1 LSRVRWLA
9 LLSCFVGLIAL
20 TVASCGGDDDD
31 SGGGGGTAK
40 GGTLTIYSSLPRQ
53 GASRVQSIAIE
64 NGAKLALDE
73 AGGKVG
79 KWKIK
84 YQPLDDSTAAA
95 GQWDAQPTSAN
106 ARKACQ
112 DDSTIAYIGEYN
124 SGASAISIPILN
136 ECGMPQVS
144 PANTAVGLTKKEPGT
159 EPGEPDKYY
168 PSGKRTYLRIVP
180 RDTIQG
186 AAIATL
192 MQEAG
197 CKTAYIVNDK
207 EVYGAGLARN
217 IENAAKKLGI
227 DVLGNEGFDKK
238 AANYRSLASKING
251 KHPDCVADSQ
261 VVETNGV
268 QVAKDLAAGVPN
280 AKLFGPDGLAISSFA
295 DPKEGGIP
303 ANDAPRWTV
312 TVATLA
318 PDQYPPEGQKF
329 FDDFKAKYHTSN
341 PDPYAIYGYE
351 SMQVI
356 LDAIKRA
363 GDQGNDRGKVLEELY
378 NTKDRKSVLGTYSI
392 DSTGDSTITDY
403 GAYKIKNGQLTFDK
417 TVKAESGSS

>member
-1 LSRVRWLA
+1 
-9 LLSCFVGLIAL
+9 VGLGA
-20 TVASCGGDDDD
+20 CGDDD
-31 SGGGGGTAK
+31 GGDGGGTEVS
-40 GGTLTIYSSLPRQ
+40 GTTLTVYSSLPRQ
-53 GASRVQSIAIE
+53 GASRVQALAIE
-64 NGAKLALDE
+64 NGAKLALRQ
-73 AGGKVG
+73 AGNRAGRF
-79 KWKIK
+79 KIVYK
-84 YQPLDDSTAAA
+84 QLDDSTAAA
-95 GQWDAQPTSAN
+95 GKWDPGPTSAN

-112 DDSTIAYIGEYN
+112 DEKAIAYIGEYN

-168 PSGKRTYLRIVP
+168 APSGGKRTYLRVVP

-186 AAIATL
+186 AALASA
-192 MQEAG
+192 MRDEG
-197 CKTAYIVNDK
+197 CRSVYIVNDK

-217 IENAAKKLGI
+217 IQDAARKAGLR
-227 DVLGNEGFDKK
+227 VLGNEGFDPK
-238 AANYRSLASKING
+238 ASNYRSLAAKIRG
-251 KHPDCVADSQ
+251 ADPDCIADSQ

-268 QVAKDLAAGVPN
+268 QVAKDLAAGVPD

-303 ANDAPRWTV
+303 ASDASRWIV

-318 PDQYPPEGQKF
+318 PEEYPPAGRKF
-329 FDDFKAKYHTSN
+329 FSDYRKAY
-341 PDPYAIYGYE
+341 PGEEADPYAIYGYE
-351 SMQVI
+351 SMSLV

-363 GDQGNDRGKVLEELY
+363 GAEGNSRERVLEELLGTR
-378 NTKDRKSVLGTYSI
+378 NRRSVLGTYSI

-403 GAYKIKNGQLTFDK
+403 GAYRIRNGKLTFYK
-417 TVKAESGSS
+417 TIEAQT